1 MKTTLLITTLLLTGA
16 FGGTAAGKRTPPS
29 TQIQDNCPC
38 TADPISHLA
47 TVIIS
52 GSGFSGKMVQIQ
64 INGQIAYAAVD
75 GSGNFSY
82 TDSYGPGSYDYT
94 VSSYKSKTFTLAGGG
109 TFVVN

>member
-1 MKTTLLITTLLLTGA
+1 MKRTLLITTLLLTGT
-16 FGGTAAGKRTPPS
+16 FGGIAAGKRTPPA
-29 TQIQDNCPC
+29 TLVWDNCPC
-38 TADPISHLA
+38 TVNPNTQLA
-47 TVIIS
+47 TVTIS